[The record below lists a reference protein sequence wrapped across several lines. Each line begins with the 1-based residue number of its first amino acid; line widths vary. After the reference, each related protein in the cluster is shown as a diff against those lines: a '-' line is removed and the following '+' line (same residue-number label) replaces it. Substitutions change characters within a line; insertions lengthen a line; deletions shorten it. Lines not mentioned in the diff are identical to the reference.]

1 MDCRTGLLDMASLTR
16 TGSQGSKEMTEK
28 SMSMHYLDNA
38 ATTQV
43 CPEAAQAAVEA
54 MTLTFG
60 NPSSTHTAGRE
71 ARKRL
76 DRSRASV
83 AEALG
88 CRPEEVIFT
97 SCGSES
103 DNWALL
109 SGAESMKRKGKHIIS
124 SAAEHDAIRK
134 SLDLLEAQGFEVTRL
149 KPDSAGAVPPDAVR
163 AALREDTVLVSLML
177 VNNETGAVTDLPAV
191 SALLKEAGSPALLH
205 TDAVQAFL
213 KVPFTPGSLGA
224 DMISIS
230 GHKVHAPKGIGAL
243 YVRKGLR
250 LKPMIVGGSQEEGR
264 RAGTEATAQIAAFAA
279 ACDVARPQLA
289 EHAEKMRRQREEII
303 RRLSADIPELK
314 VLGGGAPH
322 ILSVSLPG
330 WRSEVLM
337 NFLEA
342 REVCV
347 SKSSACKK
355 GGRSHVLEAM
365 GLDSRTID
373 GALRIGLSRLTTE
386 EDIDALCLGLRD
398 AHATLRHR

>member
-1 MDCRTGLLDMASLTR
+1 
-16 TGSQGSKEMTEK
+16 
-28 SMSMHYLDNA
+28 MHYLDNS

-54 MTLTFG
+54 MTVTFG

-71 ARKRL
+71 AKRLL

-83 AEALG
+83 AKALG
-88 CRPEEVIFT
+88 CRPEELIFT

-109 SGAESMKRKGKHIIS
+109 AGAESMKRRGRHIIS
-124 SAAEHDAIRK
+124 SAAEHDAIRR
-134 SLDLLEAQGFEVTRL
+134 SLDLLESQGYEVTRL
-149 KPDSAGAVPPDAVR
+149 KTGASGAVPADAVR
-163 AALREDTVLVSLML
+163 KALREDTVLVSLML
-177 VNNETGAVTDLPAV
+177 VNNETGSVTDIKAV
-191 SALLKEAGSPALLH
+191 SAALKEAGSSALLH

-213 KVPFTPGSLGA
+213 KIPFSPDSLGA
-224 DMISIS
+224 DMISVS

-250 LKPMIVGGSQEEGR
+250 LRPMILGGSQEEGR

-279 ACDVARPQLA
+279 ACEAALPKL
-289 EHAEKMRRQREEII
+289 EENAEKMRMQREELI

-342 REVCV
+342 REVYV

-365 GLDSRTID
+365 GLDTRTVD
-373 GALRIGLSRLTTE
+373 GALRIGLSRFTSQ
-386 EDIDALCLGLRD
+386 EDLDALCIGLRD
-398 AHATLRHR
+398 AHTQLAHR